1 MRKMRKKME
10 EIDLHRV
17 KHEEAKSLVENYIF
31 QKSPPIKIITG
42 HSTRMREIVVS
53 TLIEHGFEYESIVTL
68 PYITVLK

>member
-17 KHEEAKSLVENYIF
+17 KHEEAKGLIEDYIL
-31 QKSPPIKIITG
+31 QKSLPIRIITG
-42 HSTRMREIVVS
+42 HSSRMREIVIA
-53 TLIEHGFEYESIVTL
+53 TLIEHGFEFESIITL